1 DKARMFQL
9 VQRCCS
15 QPPFKLQKLTGSR
28 LLHFGKNKT
37 SCSFPLI
44 FHLHRDVSLL
54 SRSSSFNRTSIY
66 AAKLQAFHTSI
77 PLLKKKK
84 NQEPENQDPL
94 RYRLASIKDSP
105 KPALYL
111 SLAGLIPFV
120 SVPLAMAVQGTYYPE
135 LAFAQITYGA
145 IVVSF
150 LGGIKWGF
158 AIPENSPAKPDW
170 LNLANSV
177 VPPLFAWQVFLFEN
191 VTHGAVLLVMGLGIA
206 LHYDLGLLPTYPAWF
221 KALRVVTTLVAV
233 VSLLATATL
242 KMIASENQLI
252 NSTDRW
258 KSTK

>member
-1 DKARMFQL
+1 MFRL
-9 VQRCCS
+9 VQRCCFRT
-15 QPPFKLQKLTGSR
+15 PFKLQKLTGSR
-28 LLHFGKNKT
+28 LLYSGKNKT

-44 FHLHRDVSLL
+44 FHLDRDVSLL
-54 SRSSSFNRTSIY
+54 SRSLSFNRASVC

-84 NQEPENQDPL
+84 TKEPENKNLDPL
-94 RYRLASIKDSP
+94 HYRLASIKDSP

-120 SVPLAMAVQGTYYPE
+120 SVPLAMAIQGTYYPQ

-170 LNLANSV
+170 WNLANSV
-177 VPPLFAWQVFLFEN
+177 VPPLFAWQVFLFEDI
-191 VTHGAVLLVMGLGIA
+191 TCGAILVIMGLGIA

-221 KALRVVTTLVAV
+221 KALRIVTTLVAV
-233 VSLLATATL
+233 VSLLTTITL
-242 KMIASENQLI
+242 KMLASENQLI

-258 KSTK
+258 KYTK

>member
-1 DKARMFQL
+1 MFRL
-9 VQRCCS
+9 VQRCCF
-15 QPPFKLQKLTGSR
+15 QTPFRLQKLTGSR

-54 SRSSSFNRTSIY
+54 SRSPSFNQTSIY

-84 NQEPENQDPL
+84 PKEPENKELDPQK
-94 RYRLASIKDSP
+94 YRLASIKDSP

-111 SLAGLIPFV
+111 SLAGLFPFV

-145 IVVSF
+145 MVVSF

-170 LNLANSV
+170 RNLGNSV
-177 VPPLFAWQVFLFEN
+177 VPPLFAWQVFLYEN
-191 VTHGAVLLVMGLGIA
+191 LTCGALLLVMGLGIA

-221 KALRVVTTLVAV
+221 KALRIVTTLVAV
-233 VSLLATATL
+233 VSLLTTATL
-242 KMIASENQLI
+242 KMLASENLLKT
-252 NSTDRW
+252 STVGW
-258 KSTK
+258 KNTK

>member
-1 DKARMFQL
+1 MFQL
-9 VQRCCS
+9 VQRCCF
-15 QPPFKLQKLTGSR
+15 QTPFKLQKLTGSR
-28 LLHFGKNKT
+28 LLHFRKNKT

-54 SRSSSFNRTSIY
+54 SRSPSFNRASIH

-84 NQEPENQDPL
+84 TKEPENEDLDPL
-94 RYRLASIKDSP
+94 QYRLASIKDSP

-120 SVPLAMAVQGTYYPE
+120 SVPLVMAIQGTYYPE

-170 LNLANSV
+170 RNLANSV

-242 KMIASENQLI
+242 KMLASENQLR
-252 NSTDRW
+252 TARGRW
-258 KSTK
+258 QNTK

>member
-1 DKARMFQL
+1 MFHL
-9 VQRCCS
+9 VQRCCF
-15 QPPFKLQKLTGSR
+15 QTPFKIQKITGSG
-28 LLHFGKNKT
+28 LLHFRKNKT
-37 SCSFPLI
+37 SCSSPLI
-44 FHLHRDVSLL
+44 FHQHRDVSLL
-54 SRSSSFNRTSIY
+54 SRSSSFNQTSIH
-66 AAKLQAFHTSI
+66 AARLQAFHTSI
-77 PLLKKKK
+77 ALLKKKK
-84 NQEPENQDPL
+84 PKEPENQDLDPL

-111 SLAGLIPFV
+111 SLAGLIPLV

-145 IVVSF
+145 MVVSF

-177 VPPLFAWQVFLFEN
+177 VLPLFAWQVFFFED
-191 VTHGAVLLVMGLGIA
+191 VTLGALLLVMGLGIA

-233 VSLLATATL
+233 VSLLATATV
-242 KMIASENQLI
+242 KMLASEKQLI

-258 KSTK
+258 KNIK